1 MGVSDEDESD
11 GGARERGGGGR
22 GVPCCCPCAARAD
35 EGVRDA
41 CASAEEAKPAVSEGS
56 PADMR
61 EASVV
66 GRLGNIADK
75 SCGEICRFPG

>member
-1 MGVSDEDESD
+1 MGVSDDDESD

-22 GVPCCCPCAARAD
+22 GVPCCCPCARAD
-35 EGVRDA
+35 EGVREA
-41 CASAEEAKPAVSEGS
+41 CASADEAKPAVNEGS

-75 SCGEICRFPG
+75 S